1 MTTDNL
7 TIACPHCHAL
17 NRVPADRVADG
28 PNCGKCHQT
37 LFTGHPVTLDSASFD
52 LHAGRSDVPLL
63 VDFWASWCGPCRMMA
78 PAFEEAA
85 AKLEPRVRLAK
96 VNTEEA
102 QDLAARYAIRSIPTI
117 VLFRGGREVARQAG
131 AMNATQILQ
140 WVKGQGV

>member
-17 NRVPADRVADG
+17 NRVPEGRVADG
-28 PNCGKCHQT
+28 PNCGKCHQA
-37 LFTGHPVTLDSASFD
+37 LFTGHPVALDSASFD

-117 VLFRGGREVARQAG
+117 VLFRGGREVSRQAG
-131 AMNATQILQ
+131 AMNIGQILQ
-140 WVKGQGV
+140 WVQGQGV